1 MSLLIALFSVFVFI
15 VLIFSS
21 VSVFV
26 YGKPI
31 SDEVVLEWVE
41 KIEKQGKWR
50 ANMYDSSIINGEIGN
65 WKTDNYF
72 THPPLPILFKYY
84 IEDVGL
90 VWRGSKAAKALDQVR
105 EELGA
110 GAKKRSWQKVDESV
124 PKQSAEDLL
133 AFNALT
139 DALDGLVNDGLVDAY
154 TLTRALAKSELRQSQ
169 AETKD

>member
-15 VLIFSS
+15 ILIFSA

-26 YGKPI
+26 YGKPL

-65 WKTDNYF
+65 WKTDKYF

-84 IEDVGL
+84 IDDVG
-90 VWRGSKAAKALDQVR
+90 VIWRGSKGAKALDQVCDK
-105 EELGA
+105 LGTSNS
-110 GAKKRSWQKVDESV
+110 KESQRQK
-124 PKQSAEDLL
+124 L
-133 AFNALT
+133 
-139 DALDGLVNDGLVDAY
+139 GL
-154 TLTRALAKSELRQSQ
+154 
-169 AETKD
+169 

>member
-15 VLIFSS
+15 ILIISA

-90 VWRGSKAAKALDQVR
+90 IWRGSKGAKALDQVCDK
-105 EELGA
+105 LGTSNS
-110 GAKKRSWQKVDESV
+110 KESQRQK
-124 PKQSAEDLL
+124 L
-133 AFNALT
+133 
-139 DALDGLVNDGLVDAY
+139 GL
-154 TLTRALAKSELRQSQ
+154 
-169 AETKD
+169 